1 MKFIVCIKQVPDPK
15 TVRFDEKKGTLI
27 REGVKSTINPYDLN
41 ALEEALSLKDKL
53 NAEVITLSMGPPQA
67 ADAIKQTIAMGAD
80 TGFLLSDRKF
90 AGSDTLAT
98 TYILS
103 NAIKKL
109 NSFDIIFC
117 GKQTVDGDTAQ
128 VGPGIA
134 ARLGIPSITF
144 VKKIEVADN
153 GFFVLHREMENHIYI
168 VKLKPPFLVTVSD
181 SANTPRL
188 ETLRGK
194 MKANKASI
202 TTWDNNFLEGNEE
215 MIGLEGSPTRVAETS
230 VPPQKAQ
237 KLMLEGDEKSHVEFI
252 INFLREKALL

>member
-1 MKFIVCIKQVPDPK
+1 
-15 TVRFDEKKGTLI
+15 
-27 REGVKSTINPYDLN
+27 
-41 ALEEALSLKDKL
+41 
-53 NAEVITLSMGPPQA
+53 MGPPQA
-67 ADAIKQTIAMGAD
+67 TDAIKQTIAMGAD
-80 TGFLLSDRKF
+80 TGVLLSDRKF

-128 VGPGIA
+128 VGPGLA

-144 VKKIEVADN
+144 VRKIEITED
-153 GFFVLHREMENHIYI
+153 GFFVLHREMQNHILV
-168 VKLKPPFLVTVSD
+168 VKLKPPFLVTVAD

-202 TTWDNNFLEGNEE
+202 PLWDNNFLEGNEA
-215 MIGLEGSPTRVAETS
+215 MIGLDGSPTRVSGTS
-230 VPPQKAQ
+230 IPPKKTQKF
-237 KLMLEGDEKSHVEFI
+237 MLQGDDSHNVEFI

>member
-15 TVRFDEKKGTLI
+15 TVRFDEEKGTLI
-27 REGVKSTINPYDLN
+27 REGVQSAINPYDLN
-41 ALEEALSLKDKL
+41 ALEEALSLKNKL
-53 NAEVITLSMGPPQA
+53 NAEVVTLSMGPPQA
-67 ADAIKQTIAMGAD
+67 TESIKQTIAMGAD
-80 TGFLLSDRKF
+80 SGVLLSDRKF

-109 NSFDIIFC
+109 ESFDIIFC

-128 VGPGIA
+128 VGPGLA

-144 VKKIEVADN
+144 VRKIEISED
-153 GFFVLHREMENHIYI
+153 GFFILHREMEDHIYV
-168 VKLKPPFLVTVSD
+168 VKAKPPFLVTVCD

-194 MKANKASI
+194 MKANKANI
-202 TTWDNNFLEGNEE
+202 PLWDNNFLEGNVE
-215 MIGLEGSPTRVAETS
+215 MIGLDGSPTRVAGAS
-230 VPPQKAQ
+230 IPPKKTQKV
-237 KLMLEGDEKSHVEFI
+237 MLEGDDSQRVDFM
-252 INFLREKALL
+252 INLLREKALL